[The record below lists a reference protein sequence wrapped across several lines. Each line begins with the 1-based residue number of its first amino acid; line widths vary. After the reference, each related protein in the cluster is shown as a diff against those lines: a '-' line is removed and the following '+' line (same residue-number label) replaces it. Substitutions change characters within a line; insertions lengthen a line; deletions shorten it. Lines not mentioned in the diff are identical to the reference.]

1 MDHEQ
6 IQELIAIEIREIK
19 DLENIFKFDVRS
31 FLIKPIQQSY
41 LNFDSTERYI
51 LWTVYE
57 ESKDGYKI
65 YFNDEINAFGLGIIS
80 ENNDLIDIGIYGTI
94 LETLETM

>member
-19 DLENIFKFDVRS
+19 DLENIFKFDVKS

-41 LNFDSTERYI
+41 LNFDSTESYI

-80 ENNDLIDIGIYGTI
+80 ENNCLIDIGIYGTF
-94 LETLETM
+94 LETLDAM